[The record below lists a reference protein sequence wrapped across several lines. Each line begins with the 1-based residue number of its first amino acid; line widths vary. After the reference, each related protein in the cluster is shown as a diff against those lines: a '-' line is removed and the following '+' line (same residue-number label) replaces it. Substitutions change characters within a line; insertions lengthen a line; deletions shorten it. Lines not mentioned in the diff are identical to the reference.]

1 MVSVQLLEAV
11 LIQITVHSS
20 DCMLV
25 RFDDYS
31 GQRVAIFRER
41 IKQHLV
47 KESLSVHISRGNI
60 VFKDHLAFIFFHAF
74 QYKFKFQI
82 SENH

>member
-11 LIQITVHSS
+11 LIQVTVHSS

-41 IKQHLV
+41 IKHLV

-60 VFKDHLAFIFFHAF
+60 VFKDHLAFIFFNAF
-74 QYKFKFQI
+74 QHKFKFQI